1 MYSLHYYPCGQLSSY
16 FSVYSIVVLMDSG
29 IALPRIAQLQVALE
43 EKHHRR
49 LMDFCRRKYYG
60 MVVPAACIKYLL
72 KWIGS
77 CCVQLFGC
85 SMRTINC
92 LHSYVRS

>member
-16 FSVYSIVVLMDSG
+16 FSVYSIVVLMDSS

-60 MVVPAACIKYLL
+60 NGGASCMHKIFTKMDRILLCTVVWMLYAYYK
-72 KWIGS
+72 
-77 CCVQLFGC
+77 LFTFVC
-85 SMRTINC
+85 T
-92 LHSYVRS
+92 